1 MLRALQIEN
10 YALISSLNIQFD
22 DGYTV
27 ITGETG
33 AGKSIIM
40 GALALILGN
49 RADSSVL
56 FDKSRKCIVEAE
68 FDIVRLPIKIFFEE
82 NNLDYHDI
90 TIIRR
95 EITENGKSRA
105 FINDTP
111 VNLQTL
117 KELTS
122 QLIDIHSQ
130 HQNLLFQVA
139 DFRVHVLDQFAQI
152 QKDLAQYHSYLSDY
166 KRYDNDLQTLL
177 EKQKSQLEKKD
188 FWEFVLNELTDA
200 KLIENEQEEA
210 EQKIDF
216 LTHAETI
223 KGNLFQ
229 SLQILSEQES
239 SILGQLREVNS
250 LCGAIAP
257 YSAEIE
263 QLSKRL
269 ESNYIEIKDIISEVS
284 ALENKA
290 EFDPNELE
298 RLKERMDLIYSLQL
312 KHHVNS
318 VAELLEK
325 KEAISQELSAFSDD
339 EEKIVAL
346 KQQKSEA
353 QLKAEAQAKY
363 LSVQRKKII
372 PVLEKQVT
380 NKIHLLGM
388 TDGQFVVKISET
400 DALQKNGIDNVQFFF
415 SANKGVALSE
425 LDKVASGGE
434 ISRLMLAVKSTLSDK
449 TVLPTV
455 IFDEIDVGISGE
467 IAGKVAHLMKEMSL
481 SRQLLVI
488 THLPQIAAHGKVH
501 YQVYKEVVENKSYTK
516 IKKLE
521 KDERAVEIA
530 KMMSGDKWS
539 DAALLAAQELIA
551 K

>member
-1 MLRALQIEN
+1 MLRVLQIEN

-68 FDIVRLPIKIFFEE
+68 FDIVRLPIKTFFEE

-122 QLIDIHSQ
+122 KLIDIHSQ

-139 DFRVHVLDQFAQI
+139 DFRVQVLDQFAQI
-152 QKDLAQYHSYLSDY
+152 QKDLSEYQSYLSDF
-166 KRYDNDLQTLL
+166 KRYDNDLETLL
-177 EKQKSQLEKKD
+177 QKQKSQLEKKD
-188 FWEFVLNELTDA
+188 FLEFVLNELTDA

-239 SILGQLREVNS
+239 SILDQLREVKS
-250 LCGAIAP
+250 LCGVIAP

-269 ESNYIEIKDIISEVS
+269 ESNYIEIKDIISDVS

-318 VAELLEK
+318 VADLLEK
-325 KEAISQELSAFSDD
+325 KEAISHELCAFSDD

-353 QLKAEAQAKY
+353 QLKAEAKAKY
-363 LSVQRKKII
+363 LSFQRKKII

-388 TDGQFVVKISET
+388 TDGQFVVKISEI
-400 DALQKNGIDNVQFFF
+400 DALQKNGIDNVQFLF
-415 SANKGVALSE
+415 SANKGAAMSE